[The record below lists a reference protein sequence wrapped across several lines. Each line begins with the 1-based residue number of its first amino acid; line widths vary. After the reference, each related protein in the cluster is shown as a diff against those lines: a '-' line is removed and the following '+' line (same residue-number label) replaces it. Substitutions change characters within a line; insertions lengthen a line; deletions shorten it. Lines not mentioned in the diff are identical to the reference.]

1 MKRGEEVVYVA
12 VEGGEGESICSV
24 VEQECIYEGAM
35 LGMLVEKHIIGHNKH
50 TT

>member
-12 VEGGEGESICSV
+12 VEGGESESVCSV
-24 VEQECIYEGAM
+24 VEQECVYKGAM
-35 LGMLVEKHIIGHNKH
+35 LGMLVEKHIVDHDKH